1 MLEQNFYS
9 NGKLLLTAEYL
20 VLDGAKALAL
30 PTKFGQDLEVKKL
43 VSKQIIWESFDENK
57 MLWFSCVFDVLSLNI
72 KTKNKQESISQ
83 TLQNILLE
91 ARKMNPE
98 FLNEKNGYHVKSNL
112 SFPRNWGLGT
122 SSTLI
127 NNIAQWAKVDA
138 FDLLKR
144 SFGGS
149 GYDIACAQNNTPITY
164 QIKNNKPIVNPV
176 NFDPIFKEQL
186 YFVHL
191 NKKQNSKDGIAHYKN
206 IAKNKSA
213 FADEITSLT
222 NAVLDCKLLSDFE
235 KITFEHEKIIST
247 IIQQKPIQEI
257 LFSDYF
263 GQTKSLGAWGG
274 DFIVASGNE
283 KTPNYFNNK
292 GFDIVIPY
300 QKMILCNKK

>member
-1 MLEQNFYS
+1 M
-9 NGKLLLTAEYL
+9 
-20 VLDGAKALAL
+20 
-30 PTKFGQDLEVKKL
+30 
-43 VSKQIIWESFDENK
+43 
-57 MLWFSCVFDVLSLNI
+57 
-72 KTKNKQESISQ
+72 
-83 TLQNILLE
+83 LE